1 MREKTNSLSKEV
13 LVPDSIRAIYLQCQI
28 IKPLY
33 VWVKHDN
40 LID

>member
-1 MREKTNSLSKEV
+1 MREKTDSLSKEV
-13 LVPDSIRAIYLQCQI
+13 SVPDSIKAVYSRCQI
-28 IKPLY
+28 NKPLY